1 MRHTYILLVAGSISL
16 ATASNLTM
24 AAEQQTLEPWQLAE
38 KTEVWDPEPPIVQAP
53 AGPPPSDAIVLIGD
67 GKALSQW
74 QALKGGEPQWK
85 VTGDTI
91 TVKPETGD
99 IVSKQSFCDIQL
111 HLEWKTPTDVA
122 GKESQQRNNS
132 GVFLQQRYEI
142 QILDSYNN
150 RTYANGQTG
159 SVYKQTIPLANAMRP
174 PGEWQVYDIIF
185 QAPRFEGERLTRP
198 GFVTVIHNGV
208 LLQNHTEIQGSTE
221 WIGPPSYK
229 THGCAP
235 LQLQDHGNLVSFRN
249 MWVRQL

>member
-1 MRHTYILLVAGSISL
+1 MRHTYILLVDGSMSL
-16 ATASNLTM
+16 AAASNLAM

-53 AGPPPSDAIVLIGD
+53 AGHPPSDAIVLIGD

-74 QALKGGEPQWK
+74 QALKGGEPQWT
-85 VTGDTI
+85 VSGETI
-91 TVKPETGD
+91 TVKPDTGD

-150 RTYANGQTG
+150 RTYANGQAG

-185 QAPRFEGERLTRP
+185 QAPRFEGESLTRP

-249 MWVRQL
+249 MWVREL